1 MESYTTTTFK
11 LSADDTLVV
20 VVHADSVS
28 LSLPGYLCADGRGFA
43 LRFLP
48 EHRTLVNEL
57 AAAVAHLRAD
67 HTPAAPPHKERHP

>member
-28 LSLPGYLCADGRGFA
+28 LSLPGYLRADGRGFA

-48 EHRTLVNEL
+48 EHHALVDEL
-57 AAAVAHLRAD
+57 AEAVAHLSAG
-67 HTPAAPPHKERHP
+67 HTPAAPTHKERQP